1 MANLPEILSSDRLSP
16 DQARNRY
23 GLGKDAYYSRLKS
36 LGIKHSKDG
45 NFHYLDAAQV
55 ERLDK
60 LHYHLLNGG
69 NLSNFSEENSSL
81 TLAESK
87 QVSVNSLQSS
97 DEKISN
103 AFNGFD
109 YDLAAKLDR
118 SAQSVAAGILA
129 ETRNRLTAEYL
140 QNPERISE
148 ELQEKIFLEIDPVA
162 IDQAWAGAH
171 LEAAIVQ
178 MLAAESPS

>member
-1 MANLPEILSSDRLSP
+1 MQNLPAITATDRLSP
-16 DQARNRY
+16 DEARSRY

-36 LGIKHSKDG
+36 LGIKHYKDG
-45 NFHYLDAAQV
+45 NFHYLDAEQIA
-55 ERLDK
+55 RLDK

-69 NLSNFSEENSSL
+69 NLSNFSEENSLVAVNNSSEISRNSP
-81 TLAESK
+81 ASSGEK
-87 QVSVNSLQSS
+87 VSAAF
-97 DEKISN
+97 SN
-103 AFNGFD
+103 FD

-118 SAQSVAAGILA
+118 SAQTVAAGILA

-140 QNPERISE
+140 QNPQKISE

-171 LEAAIVQ
+171 LEAAIAQV
-178 MLAAESPS
+178 LALESPS